1 MVGADT
7 LLSFYNEEES
17 FSEFLNGL
25 KNSSQF
31 TVFSDEYTKLLLYF
45 DVENSFLHNVDQY
58 TEINFEYFDEEINE
72 YVLYPIYNQTVTINQ
87 DDFYNIKWESERID
101 YDFEIVLSSPSD
113 KFNFSKI
120 SINDTE
126 SRIEV
131 FYSE

>member
-1 MVGADT
+1 M
-7 LLSFYNEEES
+7 
-17 FSEFLNGL
+17 

-45 DVENSFLHNVDQY
+45 NIDNTFLHDVNQY

-72 YVLYPIYNQTVTINQ
+72 YVLYPIYNQIVTINENYISIPIVSLIQ
-87 DDFYNIKWESERID
+87 SYLIGDINIFDYN
-101 YDFEIVLSSPSD
+101 FEIVLSSPSD
-113 KFNFSKI
+113 KYNFSKI